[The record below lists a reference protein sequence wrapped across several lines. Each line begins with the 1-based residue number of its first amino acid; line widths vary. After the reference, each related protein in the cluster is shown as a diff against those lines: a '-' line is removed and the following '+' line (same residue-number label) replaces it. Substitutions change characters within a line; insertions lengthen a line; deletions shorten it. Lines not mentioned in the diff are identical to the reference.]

1 MVRVLAA
8 LQRSEEAPRLV
19 EPVPALLQALGAGA
33 RHPLLRWLLPLCRTW
48 CALLRKPVSA
58 VPAITEC
65 YMRRPITKPMR
76 CSAGRRQKVRTAG
89 RTLCVFQVQAHVT

>member
-8 LQRSEEAPRLV
+8 LQRSEAAPRLV

-48 CALLRKPVSA
+48 CALLQKSTSGAIA
-58 VPAITEC
+58 VPAC
-65 YMRRPITKPMR
+65 FMWQPSFP
-76 CSAGRRQKVRTAG
+76 SACAAADAAG
-89 RTLCVFQVQAHVT
+89 CRHSSRA